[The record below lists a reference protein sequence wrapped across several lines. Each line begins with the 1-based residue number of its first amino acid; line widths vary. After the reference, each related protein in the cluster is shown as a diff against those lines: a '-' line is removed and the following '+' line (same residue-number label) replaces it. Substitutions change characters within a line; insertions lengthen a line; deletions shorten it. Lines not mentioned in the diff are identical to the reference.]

1 VLSFSVEKL
10 PVGLAFL
17 FVTVVSSIAF
27 LLISLIG
34 RDALSLVALGTLL
47 VSLCH
52 LVILIFWGS

>member
-1 VLSFSVEKL
+1 VLSFSVETL

-17 FVTVVSSIAF
+17 FVTIVSFLAL

-34 RDALSLVALGTLL
+34 LDALSLMALGTLL

-52 LVILIFWGS
+52 LVILILWGS